1 MLREGQG
8 VYGRITFVDGVFP
21 EYDRTYL
28 VVSVSDENVGVLNIS
43 SAIGKAASLLLPT
56 NRYINNHYPP
66 FLKKSFVKLDS
77 YVRITIDEAL
87 SLRVLAN
94 GETLDDR
101 ELDAIKKAI
110 IY

>member
-8 VYGRITFVDGVFP
+8 ILGRITFADGVFP

-28 VVSVSDENVGVLNIS
+28 VASVSDEIVGVLNVS
-43 SAIGKAASLLLPT
+43 SVKDKSASLLLPT
-56 NRYINNHYPP
+56 NRYINNQYPP

-77 YVRITIDEAL
+77 YVEITVNEAL

-94 GETLDDR
+94 GETLDAK
-101 ELDAIKKAI
+101 ELHAIKKVI